1 MKLNGR
7 QKKAFHQALQSA
19 FPRRGALEQ
28 FVSYDLD
35 ENLEAVAGSGPLD
48 DVIYNLI
55 KWAESEGRTEDLLE
69 AAQEAKPDN
78 EKLAEFIK
86 MLEKDNA
93 QIEPPPQGA
102 APKPEEPSTPSQ
114 TFVISGDYI
123 AGDKTEG
130 DDISVGNIT
139 DSKAVAIG
147 RSSSASVVESNTVQ
161 PQSTSSGGETPGVS
175 DLYDQLVEKFNL
187 EELKSLCFDLGV
199 DFENLGGTGK
209 SAKARELVLYMQRR
223 GNLDRLHQAIQQRP
237 D

>member
-1 MKLNGR
+1 MDLSGS
-7 QKKAFHQALQSA
+7 QKKALHQALKSA

-35 ENLEAVAGSGPLD
+35 ENLDGVAGSGPLD

-55 KWAESEGRTEDLLE
+55 RWADSEDRTEDLLK

-78 EKLAEFIK
+78 AKLAEFIK
-86 MLEKDNA
+86 TLDEPNTQK
-93 QIEPPPQGA
+93 EPPPKIV
-102 APKPEEPSTPSQ
+102 APKPKDTSTPSQ
-114 TFVISGDYI
+114 TFVITGDYI

-139 DSKAVAIG
+139 DSKAIAIG
-147 RSSSASVVESNTVQ
+147 RSSSASVVENQTV
-161 PQSTSSGGETPGVS
+161 PAQSKSSGGQTPGVS
-175 DLYDQLVEKFNL
+175 ELYDQLVEQFNL
-187 EELKSLCFDLGV
+187 EELQSLCFKLGV
-199 DFENLGGTGK
+199 DFENLGGTNK

-223 GNLDRLHQAIQQRP
+223 GKLDRLYQAVLQRS